1 MIGLVI
7 GVTDM
12 SLSRVKQLTRVAFGF
27 HNYVKRPLTLT
38 QAFDNVKRRMDNRER
53 NFLDVTRVLIYN
65 NPYSPYRKLLLWAG
79 CKYED
84 LKESIRHKGIE
95 KTLEKLRD
103 EGVYI
108 TLEEFKSKIPICR
121 KGLTIETCETDFD
134 NPFLMGKIV
143 EASTSG
149 SRSKGSRVMYDWNF
163 IEEEA
168 DNEMILYQAHDLLD
182 SPLIL
187 WLPGLPAISGIHN
200 LLMNLKFRRPP
211 VKWFSQLNNDIS
223 ILSNASLK
231 YISWLCKLN
240 GLFIPQPEFVSLS
253 DAPKVARWIEKTI
266 KVRGSCVLR
275 TYTSSAI
282 RVVKACMEEGID
294 ITGCTIFVGGEPL
307 TKERYN
313 FFEACGIEVFPRYV
327 ATETGLIGASCK
339 GREYPDDMH
348 LYIDRLAVIQR
359 MRETFIGNH
368 LINSF
373 LFTTLSRNTGKV
385 LFNTEIGDFG
395 HLKYKGCNC
404 ILGELGMNVH
414 ISMVRSHDK
423 LTGEGMTLLGSEFDE
438 IVGELIIKAGG
449 SPDDY
454 QFWETQDSKG
464 CSKLIIAVSPDIKGF
479 NEMEFSNTLFSYLY
493 NRNKGTMVTASIWQQ
508 AETFEII
515 RAYPEITKGFKKLQI
530 VKK

>member
-1 MIGLVI
+1 
-7 GVTDM
+7 M
-12 SLSRVKQLTRVAFGF
+12 SLSRIRQLTRVALGF

-38 QAFDNVKRRMDNRER
+38 QAFDNVRRRIDNRER
-53 NFLDVTRVLIYN
+53 NFLDVTRVLIYD

-79 CKYED
+79 CEYED
-84 LKESIRHKGIE
+84 LRESIKHKGIE

-121 KGLTIETCETDFD
+121 NGLTIETSETNFD
-134 NPFLMGKIV
+134 NPFLMGKII

-211 VKWFSQLNNDIS
+211 EKWFSQLNSDTS
-223 ILSNASLK
+223 VVSNASLK
-231 YISWLCKLN
+231 YIFWICKLN
-240 GLFIPQPEFVSLS
+240 GIFAPEPEFVSLN
-253 DAPKVARWIEKTI
+253 DALKVAKWIEKTI
-266 KVRGSCVLR
+266 KIKGSCVLR

-282 RVVKACMEEGID
+282 RVEKTSMENGID

-307 TKERYN
+307 TENRYN
-313 FFEACGIEVFPRYV
+313 FFKTFGINVFPRYV

-339 GREYPDDMH
+339 SREYPDDMH

-359 MRETFIGNH
+359 LRESVIGNH

-373 LFTTLSRNTGKV
+373 LFTTLSKNTGKV

-395 HLKYKGCNC
+395 HLKYKSCSC
-404 ILGELGMNVH
+404 LLGELGMNVH
-414 ISMVRSHDK
+414 ILKVRSHDK

-438 IVGELIIKAGG
+438 IIGELIIKAGG

-454 QFWETQDSKG
+454 QFWESQDSKG
-464 CSKLIIAVSPDIKGF
+464 FSKLIIAVSPDIKGF
-479 NEMEFSNTLFSYLY
+479 NEAEFSDALLSKLRI
-493 NRNKGTMVTASIWQQ
+493 RNKGTKITASIWQQ

-530 VKK
+530 VKKFKN